1 MVVTNCR
8 FLSDGC
14 HKAQFFGRR
23 VNGRYA
29 PDPSQ
34 EEDPE
39 GAFACRW
46 QRLWRRAT
54 DKSPSARSGKPHSFQ
69 STLPEHVRPAVNRP
83 ARLQVILKGMDTP
96 STAIDNRLTRGD
108 SLRGANV
115 AKRAARKITKSSR
128 KVSKRATK
136 AIKKHSKKKAS
147 AKKIA
152 QQYNAQTSAT
162 TEREARAEERLRE
175 LTAWYV
181 LQGMNEATAR
191 QRARD
196 EMRDDPITD

>member
-1 MVVTNCR
+1 M
-8 FLSDGC
+8 
-14 HKAQFFGRR
+14 A
-23 VNGRYA
+23 
-29 PDPSQ
+29 SQ
-34 EEDPE
+34 
-39 GAFACRW
+39 AA
-46 QRLWRRAT
+46 
-54 DKSPSARSGKPHSFQ
+54 
-69 STLPEHVRPAVNRP
+69 
-83 ARLQVILKGMDTP
+83 ILKGV
-96 STAIDNRLTRGD
+96 
-108 SLRGANV
+108 NV
-115 AKRAARKITKSSR
+115 AKRAVRKITKSSR
-128 KVSKRATK
+128 KVSKTAIK

-152 QQYNAQTSAT
+152 QQHNAQTGAV

>member
-1 MVVTNCR
+1 MSQSAV
-8 FLSDGC
+8 FLVAA
-14 HKAQFFGRR
+14 KQ
-23 VNGRYA
+23 GRYA
-29 PDPSQ
+29 PSPSQ
-34 EEDPE
+34 EDPE
-39 GAFACRW
+39 GAFACWW

-54 DKSPSARSGKPHSFQ
+54 DKSPSSRSGKPHPFQ
-69 STLPEHVRPAVNRP
+69 STSPEHVRPAVNRP
-83 ARLQVILKGMDTP
+83 ARLQVILKGMDTA
-96 STAIDNRLTRGD
+96 STAINNGLTGGD
-108 SLRGANV
+108 FLGANV
-115 AKRAARKITKSSR
+115 AKRAAQKITKSSR

-147 AKKIA
+147 AKKVA

-175 LTAWYV
+175 LTASYV

-196 EMRDDPITD
+196 EMRDEPITD